1 MIKKIFLL
9 TAFLSIA
16 ACPVLASGIE
26 YYEDPVYKSLNA
38 EDHHPMEDMLAMA
51 EEGDARAQFILG
63 DLYAK
68 GKGGFE
74 RSGKKARH
82 WFSESAKNGY
92 SYSYIRLAA
101 LAKRENRPVEA
112 YQWYTLALKY
122 SSGKE
127 RSWASTARA
136 RLEKEAK
143 FLPEELKKAR
153 DQAYEWDQSS
163 AEDLKQKKAAA
174 AQEKKAGAEKAEK
187 EGKKKNEQ
195 N

>member
-1 MIKKIFLL
+1 MIKKIALISACL
-9 TAFLSIA
+9 WLAAFPA
-16 ACPVLASGIE
+16 LAGIE

-38 EDHHPMEDMLAMA
+38 EDHHPMEDMLLMA

-74 RSGKKARH
+74 RSSKKARH
-82 WFSESAKNGY
+82 WFGESAKNGY
-92 SYSYIRLAA
+92 SYSFIRLAA
-101 LAKRENRPVEA
+101 MAKHEKKPVEA

-127 RSWASTARA
+127 RAWASEARTQ
-136 RLEKEAK
+136 LEKEAK
-143 FLPEELKKAR
+143 LIPEELKKAR
-153 DQAYEWDQSS
+153 DQAQDWDT
-163 AEDLKQKKAAA
+163 QKAQEIKEAKAAA
-174 AQEKKAGAEKAEK
+174 NAAKKAEAEKTAE
-187 EGKKKNEQ
+187 EGRKQDEQ